1 MISGTI
7 LIGCRTT
14 DSSVIQIPPLTVERP
29 ERPYLDGTYEDM
41 VRQLIV
47 YGMQMDEYCDRLET
61 YIDEVNRILNEG

>member
-14 DSSVIQIPPLTVERP
+14 DSSAIQIPPLTVERP

-47 YGMQMDEYCDRLET
+47 YGMRMDEYCDRLET